1 LNKPLIVED
10 VCVDFGGLRALNE
23 VSLNLEYGERRA
35 LIGPN
40 GAGKTTLFH
49 VISGLIRPT
58 KGRILFFGEDVT
70 RTSLHRRAALGLGRT
85 FQITSLFFLLT
96 VEDNLLLSLKA
107 LDARVKDISLKTIR
121 SYKHLLSQAESF
133 LKKSDLWE
141 KRDLPVRNLSYGEQ
155 RKLEILLALAQN
167 PKVLLLDE
175 PTCGLSPEEVTTM
188 TSMIKALPRDVILL
202 IIEHDLD
209 VAFEL
214 TETVTILNAGSILAE
229 GSKEEVRSNPEVQRV
244 YLGAQQK

>member
-1 LNKPLIVED
+1 MNKPLIVED

>member
-1 LNKPLIVED
+1 M
-10 VCVDFGGLRALNE
+10 DFGGLRALHD
-23 VSLNLEYGERRA
+23 VSLSLESGERRA

-49 VISGLIRPT
+49 IISGLIRPT

-70 RTSLHRRAALGLGRT
+70 RMSLHRRAALGLGRT
-85 FQITSLFFLLT
+85 FQTTSLFFLLT
-96 VEDNLLLSLKA
+96 VEENLLLSLRA
-107 LDARVKDISLKTIR
+107 LDTTVRDISLKSIR
-121 SYKHLLSQAESF
+121 SYTHLVSQAESF
-133 LKKSDLWE
+133 LRKSDLWD
-141 KRDLPVRNLSYGEQ
+141 KRHLQVRNLSYGEQ

-175 PTCGLSPEEVTTM
+175 PTCGLSSEEVITM
-188 TSMIKALPRDVILL
+188 TSIIKDLPGDLVLL

-214 TETVTILNAGSILAE
+214 TDKVTILNFGKILAE
-229 GSKEEVRSNPEVQRV
+229 GSQEEVRKNQEVQRV
-244 YLGAQQK
+244 YIGAAPE